1 MTVAFQVPN
10 PPSVGLGGF
19 NSTRQRAGLQ
29 LQMVQQSFQLG
40 NRPTGV
46 VAFNAGAC
54 PSAQSSISQPPRQ
67 RWSA

>member
-10 PPSVGLGGF
+10 PPQVGLGGF

-29 LQMVQQSFQLG
+29 LQMVQPPFQLG
-40 NRPTGV
+40 GRPSGV

-54 PSAQSSISQPPRQ
+54 PSAQSIVSQPPRQ